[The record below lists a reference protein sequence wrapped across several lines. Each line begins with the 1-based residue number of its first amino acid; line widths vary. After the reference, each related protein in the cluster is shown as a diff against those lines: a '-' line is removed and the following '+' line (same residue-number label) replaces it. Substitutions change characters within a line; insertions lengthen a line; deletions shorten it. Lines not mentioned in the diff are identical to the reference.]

1 MMNNQQVVEVV
12 LELYH
17 QISRLESLKPSKD
30 VNTLFTKL
38 VTTCLADHQEAPI
51 DVSKL
56 CSDIQEM
63 RSHLIRLCGEAEA
76 LLETH
81 YSAHLTCLENPLQNL
96 HLFPYFENYIKLSH
110 LEFTLLSQN
119 LTKTPTRLAFVGSGP
134 MPLTS
139 IILAMDHFPHAHFHN
154 YDIDPIANALASRLV
169 GSHPGLSPRMFFHT
183 SDIMDVTSGLED
195 YEVVFLAA
203 LVGMDDKEEKGCIIR
218 HLSTYMA
225 PGALLVIRSAHGA
238 RAFLYPVVDH
248 SHLRGFQILTVHH
261 PVDEVVN
268 SVIVAR
274 KKIK

>member
-1 MMNNQQVVEVV
+1 MNNQQVVEVV
-12 LELYH
+12 LELYQ

-30 VNTLFTKL
+30 VNMLFTKL
-38 VTTCLADHQEAPI
+38 VTSCLAADEAAI

-56 CSDIQEM
+56 CSDTQEM
-63 RSHLIRLCGEAEA
+63 RSHLIKLCGEAEA

-81 YSAHLTCLENPLQNL
+81 YSAHLACLENPLQNL
-96 HLFPYFENYIKLSH
+96 HLFPYFDNYIKLCH
-110 LEFTLLSQN
+110 LEFTILTQH
-119 LTKTPTRLAFVGSGP
+119 LTKCPTRFAFVGSGP

-139 IILAMDHFPHAHFHN
+139 IILAMDHFTHSHFHN

-183 SDIMDVTSGLED
+183 SDIMDVTSDLKD

-203 LVGMDDKEEKGCIIR
+203 LVGMDDEKEEKASIVH
-218 HLSTYMA
+218 HLATYMA
-225 PGALLVIRSAHGA
+225 PGALLVLRSAHGA

-248 SHLRGFQILTVHH
+248 SHLPGFQILTVHH